1 MSHKKFE
8 KNDVFHNVVVTH
20 PEYQFFVYNQNVYAN
35 RESAVDGDFSNKI
48 KHVPQGHI
56 SLHEI
61 NVNRPSGSLVYPFI
75 TKDGARTAFRT
86 ISTSNFQDSSQ
97 FSFGDT
103 ITGSYPLSASISRI
117 YIPSGT
123 DVGESAHTSKKY
135 MRALKNPIESNNTLK
150 SEFKYEDFNT
160 KSVNMVCVPSIFY
173 GSSIKKGSVKLDF
186 YDDSTLIGTL
196 EDTNKNGQLIQTYGS
211 GSGDVAGVALYDYGM
226 FLLTGSW
233 SLNTSDADNYFDAST
248 TSQPSW
254 LAFGSGINEP
264 VAAASGSGQA
274 VTTSPS
280 FNVKIEGTNK
290 VPTVTMLA
298 RAEKGELNF
307 STNPTFIQNGK
318 SINGSVTPTSFS
330 ENGGDIKNIT
340 KSDYA
345 GYESEYENTIYIS
358 EIGIYDEYKNLI
370 GIASLANPVKKT
382 ELQDYLFKLRLDF

>member
-20 PEYQFFVYNQNVYAN
+20 PEYQFFVYNQNVYTN
-35 RESAVDGDFSNKI
+35 RESAINGDFSNKI

-123 DVGESAHTSKKY
+123 DVGDSAHVNKKY
-135 MRALKNPIESNNTLK
+135 MRALRNPIESNNTLK
-150 SEFKYEDFNT
+150 KEFVYTDFNT
-160 KSVNMVCVPSIFY
+160 KAVNAVCVPSIFY

-186 YDDSTLIGTL
+186 FNDSVLIGTL
-196 EDTNKNGQLIQTYGS
+196 QDTKKDGRLIQTYGT
-211 GSGDVAGVALYDYGM
+211 GSGDVAGVALYDYGI

-233 SLNTSDADNYFDAST
+233 SLNASDADNYFDAST
-248 TSQPSW
+248 TTQPSW
-254 LAFGSGINEP
+254 LAFGSGISEP
-264 VAAASGSGQA
+264 GLSSSKSGQA

-280 FNVKIEGTNK
+280 YNVKVEGTNK

-318 SINGSVTPTSFS
+318 NIDGSVTATSFS

-340 KSDYA
+340 KSNYT
-345 GYESEYENTIYIS
+345 GYDEEYENTVYIS
-358 EIGIYDEYKNLI
+358 EIGIYDKYKNLI
-370 GIASLANPVKKT
+370 GVATLANPVKKT

>member
-20 PEYQFFVYNQNVYAN
+20 PEYQFFVYNQNVYTN

-123 DVGESAHTSKKY
+123 DVGDSAHVNKKY
-135 MRALKNPIESNNTLK
+135 MRALRNPIESNNTLK
-150 SEFKYEDFNT
+150 KEFVYTDFNT
-160 KSVNMVCVPSIFY
+160 KAVNAVCVPSIFY

-186 YDDSTLIGTL
+186 FNDSVLIGTL
-196 EDTNKNGQLIQTYGS
+196 QDTKKDGRLIQTYGT
-211 GSGDVAGVALYDYGM
+211 GSGGVAGVALYDYGI

-233 SLNTSDADNYFDAST
+233 SLNASDADNYFDAST
-248 TSQPSW
+248 TTQPSW

-264 VAAASGSGQA
+264 GLSASKSGQA
-274 VTTSPS
+274 VSTSPS
-280 FNVKIEGTNK
+280 YNVKVEGTNK

-318 SINGSVTPTSFS
+318 SIAGSVTPTSFS
-330 ENGGDIKNIT
+330 ESGGDIKNIA
-340 KSDYA
+340 KSEHTGHD
-345 GYESEYENTIYIS
+345 SEYENTTYIS
-358 EIGIYDEYKNLI
+358 EIGIYDDYKNLI
-370 GIASLANPVKKT
+370 GIATLANPVKKT

>member
-20 PEYQFFVYNQNVYAN
+20 PEYQFFVYNQNVYTN
-35 RESAVDGDFSNKI
+35 RESAVNGDFSNKI

-123 DVGESAHTSKKY
+123 DVGDSAHVNKKY
-135 MRALKNPIESNNTLK
+135 MRALRNPIESNNTLK
-150 SEFKYEDFNT
+150 KEFVYTDFNT
-160 KSVNMVCVPSIFY
+160 KAVNAVCVPSIFY

-186 YDDSTLIGTL
+186 FNDSVLIGTL
-196 EDTNKNGQLIQTYGS
+196 QDTKKDGRLIQTYGT
-211 GSGDVAGVALYDYGM
+211 GSGGVAGVALYDYGI

-233 SLNTSDADNYFDAST
+233 SLNASDADNYFDAST
-248 TSQPSW
+248 TTQPSW
-254 LAFGSGINEP
+254 LAFGSGISEP
-264 VAAASGSGQA
+264 GLSSSKSGQA

-280 FNVKIEGTNK
+280 YNVKVEGTNK

-307 STNPTFIQNGK
+307 STNPTFIQSGK
-318 SINGSVTPTSFS
+318 NIDGSVTPTSFS
-330 ENGGDIKNIT
+330 ESGGDIKNIA
-340 KSDYA
+340 KSNYT
-345 GYESEYENTIYIS
+345 GYDEEYENTVYIS
-358 EIGIYDEYKNLI
+358 EIGIYDKYKNLI
-370 GIASLANPVKKT
+370 GIATLANPVKKT